1 MRVALAP
8 LYRYEYTVGNKGGS
22 MRARAILILAVMWT
36 AAAGAAEVVDSA
48 GRIVQVPDRAARVA
62 PAGPPASVLLAA
74 LAPDLMIGWPQ
85 PLPDAARSILAPEAA
100 KLPQIPRL
108 TGRDDVAEKI
118 KALRPDLIIDYG
130 TVSPRYAD
138 LAQATQERTGI
149 PTLLLDGALDKIPE
163 TVRRLGAVL
172 HKEDRAETL
181 ARFAEALLSLPAP
194 TARRRVLYAR
204 GADGLTVAAPG
215 TDVTAVFARLGW
227 QVLAPDGEGTF
238 RASSIEAIRALDP
251 DVLIFSDPAMRE
263 TLSHSDAWKTVRAVR
278 DGHALVSPALPFGW
292 VEEPPSINRLIG
304 LAWLEGRDPVT
315 LAALSNAIVYGHVLT
330 QSERDGVLAGI
341 QP

>member
-1 MRVALAP
+1 MR
-8 LYRYEYTVGNKGGS
+8 
-22 MRARAILILAVMWT
+22 RAILILAVMWS

-48 GRIVQVPDRAARVA
+48 GRIVQVPDRIAHIV
-62 PAGPPASVLLAA
+62 PAGPPASVLLEA
-74 LAPDLMIGWPQ
+74 LAPDLMIGWPS
-85 PLPDAARSILAPEAA
+85 PLPDAARAILAPEAA

-108 TGRDDVAEKI
+108 TGREDVSEAI
-118 KALRPDLIIDYG
+118 KALHPDLILDYG
-130 TVSPRYAD
+130 TVSPRYAE
-138 LAQATQERTGI
+138 LAQKTQEHTGT

-163 TVRRLGAVL
+163 TFRRLGAIL
-172 HKEDRAETL
+172 HRDDRAETL
-181 ARFAEALLSLPAP
+181 ARFAEALLSLPAS
-194 TARRRVLYAR
+194 TAHPRVLYAR

-215 TDVTAVFARLGW
+215 TDVTAVFTRLGW

-238 RASSIEAIRALDP
+238 RTSSIEAIKALDP
-251 DVLIFSDPAMRE
+251 DVLIFSNPAMHDA
-263 TLSHSDAWKTVRAVR
+263 LADSDAWKTVRAVR

-315 LAALSNAIVYGHVLT
+315 VAALSNSIVYGHVLT
-330 QSERDGVLAGI
+330 PAERDGVLAGI